1 MANIYKNAFYDPA
14 NTDVISIYTTPSN
27 SRAIIQNIQIANE
40 IGNKTVQFLIYDSSA
55 NVEYIVAHG
64 SISGPTTCNFAKG
77 PIILEENDLLKAQTS
92 SISNISAIISLLEI
106 NRNE

>member
-27 SRAIIQNIQIANE
+27 SRAIIQNIQVANDL
-40 IGNKTVQFLIYDSSA
+40 GSRTVQFLIYDSSA